1 MPPLTAIRQ
10 ANYLTGQA
18 KKHMIKTDI
27 LQNLFFSAR
36 PQISAARRNF
46 GVEQQR
52 PWLLYAII
60 AVNAALLLSY
70 LLGVNARAST
80 SYEIKELQKQAQ
92 KLNETQKALNLK
104 MSEATAISVLTDDF
118 SKSGFVQ
125 AGAPT
130 FVTLQAPATALK

>member
-1 MPPLTAIRQ
+1 MPPLAAIRQ

-52 PWLLYAII
+52 PWMLYAII

-80 SYEIKELQKQAQ
+80 GYEIKELQKQAQ

-125 AGAPT
+125 AGAPI